1 MNDAKTLLI
10 VERNPEVAGVMTAH
24 FQDLGYQVDISP
36 DGPDAMIKI
45 RLEPPHV
52 VLMGLTTPRLGGVDG
67 LRLMRRWQPDLS
79 VVLTNS
85 ERLPRGATAGAS
97 TDDGS
102 AEEWRSLDRLVE
114 LAAAQSRSSASDTRR
129 GESLR
134 QPPAV
139 APLEQPRI
147 LVVDDLE
154 DIRDLLRD
162 ILEREGYTV
171 EVAGDATSA
180 ISKLARVK
188 PHIILLDISMPGLS
202 GISALQQLRA
212 RHPRVG
218 VIMVTG
224 NEDENLARRTLAL
237 GAFDYVRKPIDGSYL
252 RRSIQTLLVM
262 RALVPAD
269 TLSQPE
275 TLTRAV

>member
-1 MNDAKTLLI
+1 MNDAKTVLI

-24 FQDLGYQVDISP
+24 FQDLGYQVATAP
-36 DGPDAMIKI
+36 NAPDAMIKI

-52 VLMGLTTPRLGGVDG
+52 VVMGLTTPRLGGVDG
-67 LRLMRRWQPDLS
+67 LRLIRRWHPDLS
-79 VVLTNS
+79 VVLTDS
-85 ERLPRGATAGAS
+85 ERLPRRATAGAS
-97 TDDGS
+97 PDDGS

-129 GESLR
+129 EEPLR

-139 APLEQPRI
+139 VPLEQPRI

-154 DIRDLLRD
+154 DMRDLLRD
-162 ILEREGYTV
+162 FLEREGYAV
-171 EVAGDATSA
+171 EVAGDAASA
-180 ISKLARVK
+180 ISKLAKVK
-188 PHIILLDISMPGLS
+188 PHVIVLDISMPGLS

-212 RHPRVG
+212 RDPKVG
-218 VIMVTG
+218 VIMVTR

-237 GAFDYVRKPIDGSYL
+237 GAFDYVRKPIDGNYL
-252 RRSIQTLLVM
+252 RRSIQTLLIM

-269 TLSQPE
+269 SLSEPE
-275 TLTRAV
+275 TLTLAV